1 MHKLWPHSVKNSQNN
16 SKNSTSNAPVPDKS
30 KENESASSSTSNSN
44 NQNEKSSDSDKNNN
58 ADDLQSPTEA
68 SNLKTPMCLI
78 NELVKYNKVNSIH
91 VKFIQV
97 YSIIND
103 DCIFNIFR

>member
-1 MHKLWPHSVKNSQNN
+1 MHKLWPHSVKNGQNN
-16 SKNSTSNAPVPDKS
+16 SKNATSNATVSDKS
-30 KENESASSSTSNSN
+30 KENESSSSSTSNSN

-58 ADDLQSPTEA
+58 ADALLQSPTEN

-78 NELVKYNKVNSIH
+78 NELVKYNKVSCVH

-97 YSIIND
+97 
-103 DCIFNIFR
+103 F